1 MLWPRVGGWLG
12 PGGPPGL
19 QNRRRAAQRAAVG
32 STPIHPRLRFLTV
45 VIMLPDSSLTT
56 TTERLLPAVRRVML
70 VAECTEGT
78 PALGYAARFRGT
90 LNGASEAAFSHL
102 DPIFESQGMGL
113 FFRKEGDLD
122 VILAVAGRQQ
132 PRPSN
137 PWILGGLLGLTILSV
152 LFAGIMYGYTGPPT
166 LGNMLRAWPV
176 GVPFAASLITIL
188 GSHELGHYFAARR
201 HGTPVSLPYFLPFP
215 GSPFGTLGAFIQ
227 LKQTPRDRN
236 ALLDIAMA
244 GPLAGLLPAIPL
256 LIYGL
261 SHSNIGPLPTDPHL
275 LGGLEGNSILYLA
288 LKWIVT
294 GRLLPAPA
302 SYAGVPPLLY
312 WIRYVFTGTPL
323 PLGGT
328 DVYLHPVAW
337 AAWAGLLVTALNL
350 IPAGQLDGGHVMY
363 VVLGE
368 RARRL
373 WPFLLGGL
381 LLLGLVWQGWL
392 LWAGLIFLFGR
403 TYARPLDE
411 ITPLDPRRKAVAAFG
426 LLLFF
431 LLFIPLPLL
440 SLT

>member
-1 MLWPRVGGWLG
+1 M
-12 PGGPPGL
+12 
-19 QNRRRAAQRAAVG
+19 
-32 STPIHPRLRFLTV
+32 I
-45 VIMLPDSSLTT
+45 PDSSLTT
-56 TTERLLPAVRRVML
+56 TTERLLPAVRQVMA
-70 VAECTEGT
+70 VAECMEG
-78 PALGYAARFRGT
+78 AAAMGYAARFRGALT
-90 LNGASEAAFSHL
+90 VASEGAYTRL
-102 DPIFESQGMGL
+102 DPVFEQQGMSL

-122 VILAVAGRQQ
+122 VILAVAGRLQ

-152 LFAGIMYGYTGPPT
+152 LFAGILYGYEGPPR
-166 LGNMLRAWPV
+166 LGEMLRAWPV

-188 GSHELGHYFAARR
+188 GAHELGHYFAARWHR
-201 HGTPVSLPYFLPFP
+201 TPVSLPYFLPFP

-227 LKQTPRDRN
+227 LKQSPRDRN

-261 SHSNIGPLPTDPHL
+261 SHSTIGPLPMDPHQ
-275 LGGLEGNSILYLA
+275 LGGLEGNSIVYLG

-294 GRLLPAPA
+294 GQLLPAPA
-302 SYAGVPPLLY
+302 SYAGVPPFLY
-312 WIRYVFTGTPL
+312 WVRYLFTGTPL

-337 AAWAGLLVTALNL
+337 AGWAGLLVTALNL

-381 LLLGLVWQGWL
+381 LLLGLVWPGWL
-392 LWAGLIFLFGR
+392 LWAGLIFVFGR

-411 ITPLDPRRKAVAAFG
+411 ITPLDPRRKAVAILG
-426 LLLFF
+426 LILFF